1 MKHGGLICS
10 LDGQPGVGEGWM
22 DTDGNKDGWTDRWTD
37 RQTDGWKY
45 GWRTDIWIFPLVL
58 YRRLAL

>member
-1 MKHGGLICS
+1 MKHGGLICG

-45 GWRTDIWIFPLVL
+45 GWRKDVWKFLPVL